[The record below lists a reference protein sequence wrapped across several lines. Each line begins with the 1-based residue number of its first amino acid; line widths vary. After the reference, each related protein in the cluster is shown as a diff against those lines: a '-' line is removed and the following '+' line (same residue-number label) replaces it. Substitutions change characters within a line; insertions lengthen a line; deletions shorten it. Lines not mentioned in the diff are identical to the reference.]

1 MSFDCSVCDLD
12 EATNYPSVG
21 SSYVFAYFYNLFLFL
36 LTIIDDRVWRD
47 GVTDCGKFSVLAC
60 ILFAHISSGLSI
72 VGTCI
77 VLGFNA
83 LAIVAGAVFVAGASV
98 RGVSCGQLALLF
110 FAQPRTA
117 TTP

>member
-1 MSFDCSVCDLD
+1 M
-12 EATNYPSVG
+12 
-21 SSYVFAYFYNLFLFL
+21 
-36 LTIIDDRVWRD
+36 
-47 GVTDCGKFSVLAC
+47 LAC

-77 VLGFNA
+77 VLGFNV
-83 LAIVAGAVFVAGASV
+83 LAIVTGAVFVVGTSV
-98 RGVSCGQLALLF
+98 NEASCGQLFVLPLSVVLLF